1 MAKFEGSSCFTSK
14 VTAFFWKVPTAIFV
28 NPGQCPCKSV
38 KTENGVTSSKI
49 NIFKQNLDRKCI
61 LTLKID
67 LCQKNLEIQKISRFF
82 PISRFS
88 PKKWDF
94 GRFWNKIPDR
104 DTHIQ
109 IYFIWGYKLPPLTFT
124 LQKKLR
130 LYRFSFFRYEGF
142 TLTYDFHL
150 NRSIFA

>member
-1 MAKFEGSSCFTSK
+1 MHHITHKMAKFEGCSCFTSK
-14 VTAFFWKVPTAIFV
+14 VTAFFWKIPTAIFV
-28 NPGQCPCKSV
+28 NPGQCPYRIGK
-38 KTENGVTSSKI
+38 NGKWR
-49 NIFKQNLDRKCI
+49 NLDRKCI

-94 GRFWNKIPDR
+94 ERFWNKIPDR